1 MTKNLTVRHPRTTA
15 AIIHLFALAHAA
27 VALASR
33 ALNYYDDVPL
43 TILTISMVAIIAI
56 RHRLSLEVTTIV
68 TSSPASSAFWPAST
82 GRWPSGSC
90 CAATCSPRP

>member
-33 ALNYYDDVPL
+33 ALNY
-43 TILTISMVAIIAI
+43 
-56 RHRLSLEVTTIV
+56 
-68 TSSPASSAFWPAST
+68 
-82 GRWPSGSC
+82 
-90 CAATCSPRP
+90 